1 MKFLFFLLLFSFSAL
16 ADDFLPAS
24 FSADFEQSFKGVA
37 SGKEK
42 KSFGKIDY
50 KYPRHIRFEVV
61 SPEPSTFVANPKT
74 SWYYT
79 PPFVETEEGQVVVQR
94 SEELVLIKFLDSLKN
109 GAKTNAAYK
118 VAFNKS
124 QLILTFSPALK
135 KDMQM
140 DQAILTTKNGDAAK
154 ATRLGDFKELDL
166 VNSNG
171 RPVKIRFLEFR
182 PGLIFAEKHFEFRVP
197 PKTKVTQ
204 GK

>member
-1 MKFLFFLLLFSFSAL
+1 M

-42 KSFGKIDY
+42 KTFGKIDY
-50 KYPRHIRFEVV
+50 KYPRHIRFEVL
-61 SPEPSTFVANPKT
+61 SPEASTFVANPKT
-74 SWYYT
+74 SWYYS
-79 PPFVETEEGQVVVQR
+79 PPFVETEEGQVVIQR
-94 SEELVLIKFLDSLKN
+94 SEQLVLTKFLDSLKN
-109 GAKTNAAYK
+109 GAKTNPAYA

-140 DQAILTTKNGDAAK
+140 DQAILTTKSGDAAK
-154 ATRLGDFKELDL
+154 ATKLGDFNELDL
-166 VNSNG
+166 MNSNG
-171 RPVKIRFLEFR
+171 RPVKFRFLEFR
-182 PGLIFAEKHFEFRVP
+182 PGLTFADKHFEFRVP

>member
-1 MKFLFFLLLFSFSAL
+1 MKFLVLTLLLSFSAT
-16 ADDFLPAS
+16 ADDFLPSS

-94 SEELVLIKFLDSLKN
+94 SEDLVLTKFLDSLKN
-109 GAKTNAAYK
+109 GAKTNSAYK
-118 VAFNKS
+118 VAFKKS
-124 QLILTFSPALK
+124 QLILIFSPALK

-140 DQAILTTKNGDAAK
+140 EQAVLTTKNGDAAK
-154 ATRLGDFKELDL
+154 ATKLGDFKELDL

-182 PGLIFAEKHFEFRVP
+182 PGLTFADKHFEFRVP
-197 PKTKVTQ
+197 PKTKITQ